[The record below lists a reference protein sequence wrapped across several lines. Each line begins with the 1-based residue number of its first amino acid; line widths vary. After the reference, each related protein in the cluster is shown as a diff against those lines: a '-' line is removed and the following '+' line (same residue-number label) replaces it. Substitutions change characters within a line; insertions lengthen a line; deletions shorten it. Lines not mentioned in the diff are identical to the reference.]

1 MCDRVDDLYFLL
13 KKIHGYVVCSTE
25 YMCTTSLARP
35 PGNRPTQVWLV
46 QALLTRS
53 DARTTKSEDQ
63 LASFSAASSRE
74 AAQLINAVA
83 SIQKPY
89 HSNRDTSVTMSDSED
104 PLDQIDEG
112 GDDLFGDED
121 DAGSPAPRIVDDD
134 DDDLASDPD
143 DTGERRRYDD
153 DDNQVQH
160 ETKEKVVMA
169 VQAYRHRIP
178 KPKDNIVRK
187 LRSVIPSR

>member
-1 MCDRVDDLYFLL
+1 
-13 KKIHGYVVCSTE
+13 
-25 YMCTTSLARP
+25 
-35 PGNRPTQVWLV
+35 
-46 QALLTRS
+46 
-53 DARTTKSEDQ
+53 
-63 LASFSAASSRE
+63 
-74 AAQLINAVA
+74 
-83 SIQKPY
+83 
-89 HSNRDTSVTMSDSED
+89 MSDSED

-134 DDDLASDPD
+134 DDDDLASDPD
-143 DTGERRRYDD
+143 DTAERRRYDD

-187 LRSVIPSR
+187 LRSVKLSG